1 MFTILCAYLFATC
14 LVTSLAVSM
23 TAMVALATNADI
35 EKISVHIATWTAC
48 IVYLAAI
55 MLVAPLLWL
64 VSIMVAFYRGDYA
77 VAIATAYHG
86 AISKMWRAIGIGAAR
101 LAETLSE
108 TAWIIDAPV
117 SGRRLRAL
125 FSSPA
130 RIDVAIRGWFADRC
144 AYGAWSAN
152 RFSIKLLRE

>member
-23 TAMVALATNADI
+23 TAMVALATNAD
-35 EKISVHIATWTAC
+35 VRHAATWIAC
-48 IVYLAAI
+48 IGYLAAI